1 VDENLPKERHG
12 GSLNM
17 QRESSSSVRVF
28 YPRFNRDEIIQKIK
42 DKLESLDSKLSLK
55 SVILFGSYAKGNYT
69 AFSDID
75 LMVIYKGS
83 QREDA
88 YRIARKTLLITSLEL
103 HIYSENEYKQIK
115 DTIDRMIKDGI
126 IIYEA

>member
-1 VDENLPKERHG
+1 ML
-12 GSLNM
+12 
-17 QRESSSSVRVF
+17 RESSSSVRVF